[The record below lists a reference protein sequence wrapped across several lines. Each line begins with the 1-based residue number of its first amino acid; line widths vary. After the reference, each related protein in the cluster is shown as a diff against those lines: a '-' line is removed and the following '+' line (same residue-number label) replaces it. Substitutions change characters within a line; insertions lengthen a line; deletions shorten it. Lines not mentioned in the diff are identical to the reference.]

1 MAAPLAAQQPLETRS
16 ERVEAAEAARSA
28 SNFAEARR
36 LLRSLLAEAP
46 DDADLLRRLAM
57 TEAGDGNLD
66 EALALVERASQR
78 APADLDVALAR
89 AYILYWNGQYDA
101 AEQAVAGI
109 AARAPD
115 YPDLAPLEANLQ
127 RQRDAGGIRL
137 RVLSASASVSD
148 IAFDNRGSQ
157 TWTSQNVAVA
167 SDVSQ
172 RSSITLALA
181 QEDRNTK
188 DTRLS
193 ARIDRRIGTGFVYIA
208 ASTVPDA
215 DFLERWSLAA
225 GGEDRISER
234 LTAILDTRIA
244 EYETGTILALQPG
257 LRFDLDDDFSLT
269 ARAINIFGG
278 GDSYRLGGSAR
289 LDYRADSGLA
299 LFAIAASYPDVE
311 ADGVRQLRSGA
322 LGMAVPLSDRFT
334 LSGATSYEDRE
345 NSYRRLSGTLAL
357 SYRFGTP

>member
-16 ERVEAAEAARSA
+16 EQVEAAEAARSA
-28 SNFAEARR
+28 SDFAEARR

-66 EALALVERASQR
+66 EALALVEQASQR

-115 YPDLAPLEANLQ
+115 YPDLAPLQANLQ

-167 SDVSQ
+167 FDVSQ
-172 RSSITLALA
+172 RSSIALALA

-188 DTRLS
+188 DPRLS

-208 ASTVPDA
+208 AST
-215 DFLERWSLAA
+215 
-225 GGEDRISER
+225 DRKS
-234 LTAILDTRIA
+234 
-244 EYETGTILALQPG
+244 
-257 LRFDLDDDFSLT
+257 
-269 ARAINIFGG
+269 
-278 GDSYRLGGSAR
+278 
-289 LDYRADSGLA
+289 
-299 LFAIAASYPDVE
+299 V
-311 ADGVRQLRSGA
+311 V
-322 LGMAVPLSDRFT
+322 
-334 LSGATSYEDRE
+334 
-345 NSYRRLSGTLAL
+345 
-357 SYRFGTP
+357 